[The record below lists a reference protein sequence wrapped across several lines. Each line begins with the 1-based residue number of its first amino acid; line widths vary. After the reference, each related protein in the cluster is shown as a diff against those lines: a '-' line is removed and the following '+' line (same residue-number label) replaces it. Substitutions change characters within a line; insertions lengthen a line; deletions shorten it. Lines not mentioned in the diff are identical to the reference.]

1 MEYLKLCDSDYR
13 FMMIVWEHA
22 PINSGELVKLC
33 NERLGW
39 KKSTTY
45 TTIKKLCEKGYI
57 QSENAI
63 VSVLHEKERVQMDE
77 SEYFVERTF
86 GGSLPQFLTAFL
98 GGKKI
103 SAQEAEKI
111 KKLIDQHSED

>member
-13 FMMIVWEHA
+13 FMSIVWEHA

-33 NERLGW
+33 NASLGW

-45 TTIKKLCEKGYI
+45 TTIKKLCEKGYLI
-57 QSENAI
+57 NENAV
-63 VSVLHEKERVQMDE
+63 VSVQIPKDRVQAEE

-86 GGSLPQFLTAFL
+86 DGSLPHFLTAFL

-103 SAQEAEKI
+103 SNKEAEKI
-111 KKLIDQHSED
+111 KALIDAHKE